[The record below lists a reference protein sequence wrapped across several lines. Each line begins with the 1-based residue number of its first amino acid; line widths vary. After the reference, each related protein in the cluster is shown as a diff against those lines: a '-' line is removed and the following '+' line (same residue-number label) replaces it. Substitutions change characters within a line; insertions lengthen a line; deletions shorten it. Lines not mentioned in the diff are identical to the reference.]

1 MIYAL
6 SIILSL
12 VLLYL
17 LWHVAPHLGRRTT
30 NSFGPG
36 ASVPPA
42 PVTNHFHVTVPAM
55 SEMVKLPEG
64 AELSGLRGTLWW
76 TVFCKANGFNDIS
89 TEEAADIASQAV
101 RDCFPK
107 GEPRE

>member
-1 MIYAL
+1 MIYVLAT
-6 SIILSL
+6 ILSL
-12 VLLYL
+12 ILLHI
-17 LWHVAPHLGRRTT
+17 LWDLVVSPRLGRRTT
-30 NSFGPG
+30 NSTGPG
-36 ASVPPA
+36 VGSTS
-42 PVTNHFHVTVPAM
+42 PVVNHFHVTVPAM

-64 AELSGLRGTLWW
+64 SELSGLRGTLWW

-107 GEPRE
+107 DAT